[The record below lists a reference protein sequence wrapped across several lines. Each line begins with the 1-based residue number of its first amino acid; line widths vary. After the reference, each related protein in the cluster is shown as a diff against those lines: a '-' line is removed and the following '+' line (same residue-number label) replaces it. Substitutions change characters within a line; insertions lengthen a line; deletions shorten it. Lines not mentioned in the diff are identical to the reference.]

1 MNYIF
6 QLAIIF
12 GISFIGELLNALLP
26 LPVPASV
33 YGLVILFLLL
43 CTKIVKLEQVE
54 NVSEYLM
61 AIMPIFFIEPTV
73 GIMNSYGLV
82 KGNILALFIAC
93 FLSFVAVIAVTGLV
107 SQTMIRRKHKKQSKY
122 ECGLNDENNQ
132 ANMRNNGVGISK
144 ERGDVAK

>member
-12 GISFIGELLNALLP
+12 GISFIGEVLNAVLP

-54 NVSEYLM
+54 TVSEYLM
-61 AIMPIFFIEPTV
+61 AIMPLFFIEPTV

-107 SQTMIRRKHKKQSKY
+107 SQAIIRWKHKKQSEVTATESKAD
-122 ECGLNDENNQ
+122 CMSDNAG
-132 ANMRNNGVGISK
+132 ASNGKG
-144 ERGDVAK
+144 EM

>member
-12 GISFIGELLNALLP
+12 GASFAGELLNAILP

-33 YGLVILFLLL
+33 YGLVIMFLLL

-54 NVSEYLM
+54 NAAEFLM
-61 AIMPIFFIEPTV
+61 SIMPLFFIEPTV

-82 KGNILALFIAC
+82 KGKIIPLFIAC
-93 FLSFVAVIAVTGLV
+93 FLSFVVVMVVTGLI
-107 SQTMIRRKHKKQSKY
+107 SQAIIRFQHKDKKSESKQSKTK
-122 ECGLNDENNQ
+122 G
-132 ANMRNNGVGISK
+132 
-144 ERGDVAK
+144 

>member
-12 GISFIGELLNALLP
+12 GISFIGEVLNRLLP

-54 NVSEYLM
+54 TVSEYLM
-61 AIMPIFFIEPTV
+61 AIMPLFFIEPTV
-73 GIMNSYGLV
+73 GIINSYGLV
-82 KGNILALFIAC
+82 KGHIVTLFIAC
-93 FLSFVAVIAVTGLV
+93 FLSFGAVMAVTGLV
-107 SQTMIRRKHKKQSKY
+107 SQWIIRLQKKKKRQIEKNEKSFDNIN
-122 ECGLNDENNQ
+122 EME
-132 ANMRNNGVGISK
+132 VSGIDLKLKK
-144 ERGDVAK
+144 EGKA

>member
-12 GISFIGELLNALLP
+12 GVSFAGELLNAILP

-43 CTKIVKLEQVE
+43 CTKIVKLEHVE
-54 NVSEYLM
+54 TVSEYMM
-61 AIMPIFFIEPTV
+61 AIMPLFFIEPTV

-82 KGNILALFIAC
+82 KGKIIPLFIAC
-93 FLSFVAVIAVTGLV
+93 FLSFAAVVVVTGSV
-107 SQTMIRRKHKKQSKY
+107 SQFIIRYKRKEKDNEH
-122 ECGLNDENNQ
+122 E
-132 ANMRNNGVGISK
+132 
-144 ERGDVAK
+144 

>member
-12 GISFIGELLNALLP
+12 GISFAGELLNAILP

-33 YGLVILFLLL
+33 YGLIILFLLL

-54 NVSEYLM
+54 KVSEYLM
-61 AIMPIFFIEPTV
+61 SIMPLFFIEPTV

-82 KGNILALFIAC
+82 KGKIVPLFIAC
-93 FLSFVAVIAVTGLV
+93 FLSFAAVVVVTGSV
-107 SQTMIRRKHKKQSKY
+107 SQGIIRYRRKKKGGKQ
-122 ECGLNDENNQ
+122 DE
-132 ANMRNNGVGISK
+132 
-144 ERGDVAK
+144 

>member
-12 GISFIGELLNALLP
+12 GVSFAGELLNAILP

-33 YGLVILFLLL
+33 YGLVIMFLLL

-54 NVSEYLM
+54 NVAEFLM
-61 AIMPIFFIEPTV
+61 SIMPLFFIEPTV

-82 KGNILALFIAC
+82 KGKILPLFIAC
-93 FLSFVAVIAVTGLV
+93 FLSFVVVMVVTGLI
-107 SQTMIRRKHKKQSKY
+107 SQAIIRFQQKTEKSGIEQS
-122 ECGLNDENNQ
+122 ETN
-132 ANMRNNGVGISK
+132 R
-144 ERGDVAK
+144 

>member
-12 GISFIGELLNALLP
+12 GISFLGEVLNAILP
-26 LPVPASV
+26 LPIPASV
-33 YGLVILFLLL
+33 YGLVILFALL
-43 CTKIVKLEQVE
+43 CTKIIKLEQVE

-82 KGNILALFIAC
+82 KGKIVALFIAC
-93 FLSFVAVIAVTGLV
+93 FLSFVAVVAVTGLV
-107 SQTMIRRKHKKQSKY
+107 SQTIIRIGNKRKSEPQKITEKTDTSKRKK
-122 ECGLNDENNQ
+122 EE
-132 ANMRNNGVGISK
+132 A
-144 ERGDVAK
+144 

>member
-12 GISFIGELLNALLP
+12 GISFAGELLNAILP

-43 CTKIVKLEQVE
+43 CTKIIKLEQVE
-54 NVSEYLM
+54 AVSDYLM
-61 AIMPIFFIEPTV
+61 AIMPLFFIEPTV

-82 KGNILALFIAC
+82 KGNILALFVAC
-93 FLSFVAVIAVTGLV
+93 FLSFVAVVAVTGLV
-107 SQTMIRRKHKKQSKY
+107 SQFIIRWGHKKNCAIG
-122 ECGLNDENNQ
+122 E
-132 ANMRNNGVGISK
+132 K
-144 ERGDVAK
+144 ERTQSFDKAEKTEKRGGNKNGY

>member
-12 GISFIGELLNALLP
+12 GVRFAGELLNAILP

-33 YGLVILFLLL
+33 YGLVIMFLLL

-54 NVSEYLM
+54 NVAELLM
-61 AIMPIFFIEPTV
+61 SIMPLFFIEPTV

-82 KGNILALFIAC
+82 KGKIIPLFIAC
-93 FLSFVAVIAVTGLV
+93 FLSFVVVMIVTGLI
-107 SQTMIRRKHKKQSKY
+107 SQAIIRIQHKDKKSGIKQS
-122 ECGLNDENNQ
+122 ETS
-132 ANMRNNGVGISK
+132 R
-144 ERGDVAK
+144 

>member
-1 MNYIF
+1 MKYIF

-12 GISFIGELLNALLP
+12 GISFVGELLNVLLP

-33 YGLVILFLLL
+33 YGLIILFLLL

-54 NVSEYLM
+54 TVSEYMM
-61 AIMPIFFIEPTV
+61 AIMPLFFIEPTV

-93 FLSFVAVIAVTGLV
+93 FLSFVSVIAVTGLV
-107 SQTMIRRKHKKQSKY
+107 SQAIIRLKRK
-122 ECGLNDENNQ
+122 
-132 ANMRNNGVGISK
+132 K
-144 ERGDVAK
+144 EEK

>member
-12 GISFIGELLNALLP
+12 GISFIGELLNVILP

-33 YGLVILFLLL
+33 YGLIIMFLLL

-54 NVSEYLM
+54 TVSEYLM
-61 AIMPIFFIEPTV
+61 AIMPLFFIEPTV

-82 KGNILALFIAC
+82 KGNILALFLAC
-93 FLSFVAVIAVTGLV
+93 FLSFAAVIAVTGLV
-107 SQTMIRRKHKKQSKY
+107 SQTIIRFQRKK
-122 ECGLNDENNQ
+122 EDEKT
-132 ANMRNNGVGISK
+132 RK
-144 ERGDVAK
+144 EE

>member
-12 GISFIGELLNALLP
+12 GISFIGELLNAILP

-33 YGLVILFLLL
+33 YGLIIMFLLL

-54 NVSEYLM
+54 KVSEYLM
-61 AIMPIFFIEPTV
+61 AIMPLFFIEPTV

-82 KGNILALFIAC
+82 KGKIIPLFIAC
-93 FLSFVAVIAVTGLV
+93 FLSFAAVVVITGSV
-107 SQTMIRRKHKKQSKY
+107 SQCMIRFRRKKKS
-122 ECGLNDENNQ
+122 ENKQ
-132 ANMRNNGVGISK
+132 GEIEK
-144 ERGDVAK
+144 

>member
-12 GISFIGELLNALLP
+12 GISFIGELLNVILP

-33 YGLVILFLLL
+33 YGLIIMFLLL

-54 NVSEYLM
+54 TVSEYLM
-61 AIMPIFFIEPTV
+61 AIMPLFFIEPTV

-82 KGNILALFIAC
+82 KGNILALFLTC
-93 FLSFVAVIAVTGLV
+93 FLSFAAVIAVTGLV
-107 SQTMIRRKHKKQSKY
+107 SQTIIRFQRKIEDKKT
-122 ECGLNDENNQ
+122 
-132 ANMRNNGVGISK
+132 RK
-144 ERGDVAK
+144 EE